1 MKKDQ
6 SGYFRLD
13 LKPSGKD
20 YKSYLEEQAQKQG
33 ISVTKYIHKLI
44 ENDMLLHSQKPKDL
58 ENIAS
63 KFSQLS
69 EANQQLVLDL
79 LYAIGEAKKK

>member
-33 ISVTKYIHKLI
+33 ISVTKYIHQLI
-44 ENDMLLHSQKPKDL
+44 EKDMETAEQVQKRRDELLAHFSELKPESQ
-58 ENIAS
+58 
-63 KFSQLS
+63 
-69 EANQQLVLDL
+69 EALLDVMEL
-79 LYAIGEAKKK
+79 LQRI